1 MLSENDAKVLKAI
14 SEGDSDPQIIADKL
28 GMKVEAVRA
37 SADALG
43 EQGMIRVT
51 KSVDENEKIKLTD
64 EGSKYANEGLP
75 ETNLLKSLG
84 SGKPI
89 SELKD
94 PGLKIGLGWLR
105 KKNLATIQG
114 GMIRPLAS
122 ANIGLDEVMLQ
133 ELHSGEKSRAELQKK
148 ILDHHKSLIDP
159 KDLDH
164 LKSLID
170 TTDQGHLKSLIGT
183 KDLEHLKSLINTT
196 DVEHLKSLID
206 PKSLDH
212 LKSLVDPKSLD
223 HLRNLVDL
231 KDLADFK
238 SRGLVDFSKSKKKW
252 RYDITEVGKNYASYG
267 MDMILIHEMPPLTP
281 DLIKNGQFSERDGVL
296 FMDYHGS
303 TYRARPYDV
312 TLPADRIIPGKKHPY
327 QRLIDFMRAIM
338 LEMGFVEIKGQI
350 VQSSF
355 WNFDALFQPQDHPAR
370 EMQDTFYLDSQADIP
385 DYTRVKEMHECGG
398 SGSAGWG
405 GCWKPEVARQEV
417 LRTHTTGVTIKYLA
431 EHPEPPVK
439 AFGIDRVYRR
449 EAIDATHTPEFE
461 QLEGIVMDRDVTF
474 SHLLGILKEFYAKM
488 GFEEVRFRPGYFPYT
503 EPSVEPEVFIDGLG
517 WVELGGAG
525 VFRKEVTAPFGI
537 EYPVLA
543 WGLGVSRVAMLK
555 LGLKDLRLLYQSDIE
570 WLRETPVCVKL

>member
-1 MLSENDAKVLKAI
+1 MLSENYVKVLKAI
-14 SEGDSDPQIIADKL
+14 SEGDLNHGDIAIKQ
-28 GMKVEAVRA
+28 GMKPEAVIA

-43 EQGMIRVT
+43 EQGLVKVI
-51 KSVDENEKIKLTD
+51 KSVYETVSLTP
-64 EGSKYANEGLP
+64 EGMVYSQGGLP
-75 ETNLLKSLG
+75 ERNLLSIIG
-84 SGKPI
+84 SGKPL

-94 PGLKIGLGWLR
+94 PGHKIAIGWLR
-105 KKNLATIQG
+105 KKGWATIQNG
-114 GMIRPLAS
+114 EIRPVGS
-122 ANIGLDEVMLQ
+122 APKGKDEEILQFLLLTPGLKRSDVLD
-133 ELHSGEKSRAELQKK
+133 KK
-148 ILDHHKSLIDP
+148 
-159 KDLDH
+159 
-164 LKSLID
+164 
-170 TTDQGHLKSLIGT
+170 G
-183 KDLEHLKSLINTT
+183 
-196 DVEHLKSLID
+196 
-206 PKSLDH
+206 
-212 LKSLVDPKSLD
+212 
-223 HLRNLVDL
+223 
-231 KDLADFK
+231 LADLK
-238 SRGLVDFSKSKKKW
+238 SRGLVELSENKEW
-252 RYDITEVGKNYASYG
+252 RYEITEEGKKFLSSNIAMTEVQDMPALTS
-267 MDMILIHEMPPLTP
+267 DMIKT
-281 DLIKNGQFSERDGVL
+281 GQWTEKDGVL
-296 FMDYHGS
+296 YLDYRVPKQYRIS
-303 TYRARPYDV
+303 KFRARPYDV
-312 TLPADRIIPGKKHPY
+312 TLAADRIIPGKKHPY
-327 QRLIDFMRAIM
+327 QRLIDFMREIM

-385 DYTRVKEMHECGG
+385 DYSRVKEMHECGG
-398 SGSAGWG
+398 AVGSTGWG

-488 GFEEVRFRPGYFPYT
+488 GFHEVRFRPGYFPYT

-537 EYPVLA
+537 EHPVLA

-570 WLRETPVCVKL
+570 WLRSTPVSIKL

>member
-1 MLSENDAKVLKAI
+1 MLSENDVKVLKAI
-14 SEGDSDPQIIADKL
+14 SEGDSDPQSIAEKL

-43 EQGMIRVT
+43 EQGIIQVI
-51 KSVDENEKIKLTD
+51 KSVAEIVSLTE
-64 EGSKYANEGLP
+64 EGTKYAKEGLP
-75 ETNLLKSLG
+75 ERNLLQSLG
-84 SGKPI
+84 SGKPV

-94 PGLKIGLGWLR
+94 PAHKIGLGWLR
-105 KKNLATIQG
+105 KKGWAAIQAG
-114 GMIRPLAS
+114 EIKPLGFAPKGKDEE
-122 ANIGLDEVMLQ
+122 ILQFLLLTKGL
-133 ELHSGEKSRAELQKK
+133 KSSAELDKR
-148 ILDHHKSLIDP
+148 
-159 KDLDH
+159 
-164 LKSLID
+164 
-170 TTDQGHLKSLIGT
+170 G
-183 KDLEHLKSLINTT
+183 
-196 DVEHLKSLID
+196 
-206 PKSLDH
+206 
-212 LKSLVDPKSLD
+212 
-223 HLRNLVDL
+223 
-231 KDLADFK
+231 LADLK
-238 SRGLVDFSKSKKKW
+238 SRGLVELQKNKEW
-252 RYDITEVGKNYASYG
+252 RYEITEAGKKYVSQEMGASAVQ
-267 MDMILIHEMPPLTP
+267 EMPPLTS
-281 DLIKNGQFSERDGVL
+281 DMIKTGQWVEKDGGL
-296 FMDYHGS
+296 YLDYRGS
-303 TYRARPYDV
+303 TYRPRAYDV
-312 TLPADRIIPGKKHPY
+312 TLAADKIFPGKKHPY
-327 QRLIDFMRAIM
+327 QRLIDFMREIM

-370 EMQDTFYLDSQADIP
+370 EMQDTFYLDSLADIP
-385 DYTRVKEMHECGG
+385 DFTRVKEMHECGRG
-398 SGSAGWG
+398 AESTGWG

-537 EYPVLA
+537 EHPVLA

-555 LGLKDLRLLYQSDIE
+555 LGLKDLRLLYQSDVQ
-570 WLRETPVCVKL
+570 WLRETPVSIKL

>member
-1 MLSENDAKVLKAI
+1 MLSENDVKVLKAI
-14 SEGDSDPQIIADKL
+14 LQGHSDPQSIAENL
-28 GMKVEAVRA
+28 SMKVEAARA
-37 SADALG
+37 AADALG
-43 EQGMIRVT
+43 EQSLVLVT
-51 KSVDENEKIKLTD
+51 KSVEELFSLTE
-64 EGSKYANEGLP
+64 EGRKYAKDGLP
-75 ETNLLKSLG
+75 ERVMLSAIGQSLAM
-84 SGKPI
+84 

-94 PGLKIGLGWLR
+94 PAHKIGLGWLR
-105 KKNLATIQG
+105 RKGWATIQG
-114 GMIRPLAS
+114 GELKPLGS
-122 ANIGLDEVMLQ
+122 APRGKDEGIL
-133 ELHSGEKSRAELQKK
+133 ENLLAGPKSSA
-148 ILDHHKSLIDP
+148 
-159 KDLDH
+159 DLD
-164 LKSLID
+164 KK
-170 TTDQGHLKSLIGT
+170 G
-183 KDLEHLKSLINTT
+183 
-196 DVEHLKSLID
+196 
-206 PKSLDH
+206 
-212 LKSLVDPKSLD
+212 
-223 HLRNLVDL
+223 
-231 KDLADFK
+231 LADLK
-238 SRGLVDFSKSKKKW
+238 SRGLVDSSKSKEW
-252 RYDITEVGKNYASYG
+252 RYEITESGRSFVESSKKYVEASTKLRY
-267 MDMILIHEMPPLTP
+267 DQISYLPKVTSEA
-281 DLIKNGQFSERDGVL
+281 IKNGEWEGKYVTIDGNQYEV
-296 FMDYHGS
+296 
-303 TYRARPYDV
+303 RPYDV
-312 TLPADRIIPGKKHPY
+312 TLAADRIVPGKKHPY
-327 QRLIDFMRAIM
+327 QRLIDFMREIM

-370 EMQDTFYLDSQADIP
+370 EMQDTFYLDSLADIP

-398 SGSAGWG
+398 AVGSTGWG

-537 EYPVLA
+537 EHPVLA

-570 WLRETPVCVKL
+570 WLRSTPVSIKL

>member
-1 MLSENDAKVLKAI
+1 MLSENDVKVLKAI
-14 SEGDSDPQIIADKL
+14 SEGDSDPQSIAEKL

-43 EQGMIRVT
+43 EQGIIQVT
-51 KSVDENEKIKLTD
+51 KSVEEIVSLTE
-64 EGSKYANEGLP
+64 EGTKYAKEGLP
-75 ETNLLKSLG
+75 ERNLFQSLG
-84 SGKPI
+84 SGKPM

-94 PGLKIGLGWLR
+94 PAHKIGLGWLR
-105 KKNLATIQG
+105 KKGWATIQG
-114 GMIRPLAS
+114 GEIKPLNS
-122 ANIGLDEVMLQ
+122 ALKGKDEEILQ
-133 ELHSGEKSRAELQKK
+133 VLLAGAKSSAELDKK
-148 ILDHHKSLIDP
+148 
-159 KDLDH
+159 
-164 LKSLID
+164 
-170 TTDQGHLKSLIGT
+170 G
-183 KDLEHLKSLINTT
+183 
-196 DVEHLKSLID
+196 
-206 PKSLDH
+206 
-212 LKSLVDPKSLD
+212 
-223 HLRNLVDL
+223 
-231 KDLADFK
+231 LADLK
-238 SRGLVDFSKSKKKW
+238 SRGLVASSKSKEW
-252 RYDITEVGKNYASYG
+252 RYEITEEGISRIKGTERTITVGISAAIAQGITQISS
-267 MDMILIHEMPPLTP
+267 
-281 DLIKNGQFSERDGVL
+281 DLIKNGEWGKESTDNWVKLDGKL
-296 FMDYHGS
+296 Y
-303 TYRARPYDV
+303 TARPYDV
-312 TLPADRIIPGKKHPY
+312 TLAADRIFPGKKHPY
-327 QRLIDFMRAIM
+327 QRLIDFMREIM

-370 EMQDTFYLDSQADIP
+370 EMQDTFYLDSLADIP
-385 DYTRVKEMHECGG
+385 DYSRVKEMHECGG
-398 SGSAGWG
+398 AGSAGWG

-537 EYPVLA
+537 EHPVLA

-570 WLRETPVCVKL
+570 WLRITPVSIKL

>member
-1 MLSENDAKVLKAI
+1 MFICQSQNQALKAGQVSFRYFRPPGLFFLLMRERQGIQAVALFSAPLRDDIMLSENDVKVLKAI
-14 SEGDSDPQIIADKL
+14 SQGDSDPLEIVHKL

-43 EQGMIRVT
+43 EQGLVKVI
-51 KSVDENEKIKLTD
+51 KSVDEIISLTK
-64 EGSKYANEGLP
+64 EGRYYSQEGLP
-75 ETNLLKSLG
+75 ERALLSIIG
-84 SGKPI
+84 PGKAL

-94 PGLKIGLGWLR
+94 PAHKIGLGWLR
-105 KKNLATIQG
+105 RKGWAAIQAG
-114 GMIRPLAS
+114 ELKPLGS
-122 ANIGLDEVMLQ
+122 APRGLDEDILQ
-133 ELHSGEKSRAELQKK
+133 ALLLTGPKSSTELDK
-148 ILDHHKSLIDP
+148 KSLA
-159 KDLDH
+159 DL
-164 LKSLID
+164 
-170 TTDQGHLKSLIGT
+170 
-183 KDLEHLKSLINTT
+183 
-196 DVEHLKSLID
+196 
-206 PKSLDH
+206 
-212 LKSLVDPKSLD
+212 
-223 HLRNLVDL
+223 
-231 KDLADFK
+231 K
-238 SRGLVDFSKSKKKW
+238 SRGLVDSSKSKEW
-252 RYDITEVGKNYASYG
+252 RYEITEEGKKCASYG
-267 MDMILIHEMPPLTP
+267 MEAPLAVEMPPLTS
-281 DLIKNGQFSERDGVL
+281 DMIKTGQWVEKDGGL
-296 FMDYHGS
+296 YLDYRGS
-303 TYRARPYDV
+303 TYRPRAYDV
-312 TLPADRIIPGKKHPY
+312 TLAADRIIPGKKHPY
-327 QRLIDFMRAIM
+327 QRLIDFMREIM

-370 EMQDTFYLDSQADIP
+370 EMQDTFYLDSLADIP
-385 DYTRVKEMHECGG
+385 DFTRVKEMHECGRG
-398 SGSAGWG
+398 AQSTGWG

-537 EYPVLA
+537 EHPVLA

-570 WLRETPVCVKL
+570 WLRETPVSIKL